1 MLVMFS
7 NHIPHLV
14 VGTLLLPDRE
24 SAKIHSNQA
33 NPIIR
38 GPNQSLTSP
47 TEMHNS
53 LPLLNPNYSIANVHP
68 FETFIDAFEHGLSR
82 EEYADP
88 SYRYRVAFVPIVSN
102 RASSADVAVEFV
114 KVDSDEGREINRVL
128 LKEVNKRRY
137 TATEVWV
144 LMQCEGYPK
153 FNQQAHTALWKK
165 LEAKNPVHGFGCA
178 GDYKNTWV
186 WYDKWIGRVRA
197 HCEEQGERYR

>member
-47 TEMHNS
+47 TGMHNS

-68 FETFIDAFEHGLSR
+68 IEIARTYERETPLDLDLR
-82 EEYADP
+82 
-88 SYRYRVAFVPIVSN
+88 
-102 RASSADVAVEFV
+102 
-114 KVDSDEGREINRVL
+114 L
-128 LKEVNKRRY
+128 RR
-137 TATEVWV
+137 
-144 LMQCEGYPK
+144 
-153 FNQQAHTALWKK
+153 
-165 LEAKNPVHGFGCA
+165 
-178 GDYKNTWV
+178 
-186 WYDKWIGRVRA
+186 
-197 HCEEQGERYR
+197 

>member
-47 TEMHNS
+47 TGMHNS

-68 FETFIDAFEHGLSR
+68 ANTPPAIRPEALPGAHDNSR
-82 EEYADP
+82 G
-88 SYRYRVAFVPIVSN
+88 S
-102 RASSADVAVEFV
+102 
-114 KVDSDEGREINRVL
+114 
-128 LKEVNKRRY
+128 
-137 TATEVWV
+137 
-144 LMQCEGYPK
+144 
-153 FNQQAHTALWKK
+153 
-165 LEAKNPVHGFGCA
+165 
-178 GDYKNTWV
+178 
-186 WYDKWIGRVRA
+186 
-197 HCEEQGERYR
+197 